1 MERIIGVNPVTEA
14 LLNKEK
20 NIEKLEL
27 YNGLKGETVQKLKEL
42 ASKRNIKIFYTNKKI
57 DNSQG
62 VAVYISNFDYY
73 KDFDEAY
80 EELASKDKSVVLIL
94 DEIQDPR
101 NFGAIIRSAE
111 VFKVDLIL
119 IPERNSV
126 RINETVVKTSTG
138 AIEYVNI
145 SKVTN
150 LSDTINKLKKL
161 DYWVYGAAGEASINY
176 NEEDYPNKIVLVL
189 GNEGSGIRK
198 KVREHCDKLIK
209 IPMFG
214 QINSLNVSVASG
226 ILLSRISAIRKANT
240 QKNSILNEALTT
252 SSMIE
257 DSSDIDNYISS
268 ENNPEEAYLLK
279 EEIKEFKN
287 FSDKNFSKFEKE
299 VLKYLIRGYSYREI
313 AKILSKNLKSIDNT
327 IQRIR
332 KKSEDWINK
341 EEI

>member
-198 KVREHCDKLIK
+198 KVREHCDKLVK

-214 QINSLNVSVASG
+214 KINSLNVSVASG
-226 ILLSRISAIRKANT
+226 ILLSRI
-240 QKNSILNEALTT
+240 
-252 SSMIE
+252 
-257 DSSDIDNYISS
+257 
-268 ENNPEEAYLLK
+268 
-279 EEIKEFKN
+279 
-287 FSDKNFSKFEKE
+287 
-299 VLKYLIRGYSYREI
+299 V
-313 AKILSKNLKSIDNT
+313 
-327 IQRIR
+327 
-332 KKSEDWINK
+332 NK
-341 EEI
+341 